1 VVDEGRIRGLSD
13 AELADAQSIIK
24 DALRNRAYQ
33 QMLPSRWSL
42 GQLHHELSDL
52 PADMALLV
60 NVHVEVPGEAAGG
73 FIPLTVVGGGF
84 GVIPG
89 ENGADDEVLPI
100 YNIDTEP
107 IARADG
113 RLIWVRS

>member
-1 VVDEGRIRGLSD
+1 VVDEGRIRALSD
-13 AELADAQSIIK
+13 VELAEAQSIIT
-24 DALRNRAYQ
+24 DELRNRAFQ
-33 QMLPSRWSL
+33 QMLPTRWSL

-52 PADMALLV
+52 PADMAMLV
-60 NVHVEVPGEAAGG
+60 NVHVEVPGEAGTG
-73 FIPLTVVGGGF
+73 FIPLAVVGGGF

-89 ENGADDEVLPI
+89 ENGAEDEILPI